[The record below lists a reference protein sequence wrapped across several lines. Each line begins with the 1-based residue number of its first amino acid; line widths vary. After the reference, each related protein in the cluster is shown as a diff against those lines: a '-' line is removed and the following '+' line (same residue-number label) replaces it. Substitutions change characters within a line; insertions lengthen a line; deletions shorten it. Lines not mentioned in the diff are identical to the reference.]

1 MTHSATPRVPL
12 ICSYHILTSSA
23 IWHNSNESEKQKQ
36 ERLNVRALRCVY
48 NRWVPLHGDNHGLT
62 LSSRCLQDI
71 AILVF
76 KAVNGMLPGYISD
89 TYLFAVRN
97 NVKCLRGPDTAEIR
111 FFCRHSNWSVVITI
125 SLSSFDPALD
135 RSTKVAVFLVV

>member
-1 MTHSATPRVPL
+1 M
-12 ICSYHILTSSA
+12 SYFTYCSA

-89 TYLFAVRN
+89 LFAVRN

-111 FFCRHSNWSVVITI
+111 FFVVTVTGQWSSPSACLPSILPWT
-125 SLSSFDPALD
+125 D
-135 RSTKVAVFLVV
+135 RRK